1 MRYIA
6 ITGVAL
12 FSLLLGTIVGYYTN
26 IEVPE
31 IVIHWPDRKANEY
44 SPSYNGETGDEVAF
58 IFIGSSK
65 CQYAN
70 DERVNRIVRRAK
82 LHLSRLIN
90 EKGLGFSATGI
101 AKDWIV
107 RDGIEYL
114 GKFGSFDEILAGR
127 SWLNEGV
134 LKYVYEEIPGYA
146 ATPQIIVTKRKVLGV
161 DHDYYG
167 TIGER
172 ILTRKIGIQE
182 LLNWE
187 KNGFPIPVVSSQSMV
202 R

>member
-31 IVIHWPDRKANEY
+31 IVVHWPDRKANEY

-82 LHLSRLIN
+82 LHLSRLIEVIGSCDPVHWNVRGTQGLLSTIVSVLPDLSARN
-90 EKGLGFSATGI
+90 EFSIRSVVPSSTHRFIQWIGFS
-101 AKDWIV
+101 
-107 RDGIEYL
+107 
-114 GKFGSFDEILAGR
+114 
-127 SWLNEGV
+127 
-134 LKYVYEEIPGYA
+134 
-146 ATPQIIVTKRKVLGV
+146 
-161 DHDYYG
+161 H
-167 TIGER
+167 
-172 ILTRKIGIQE
+172 
-182 LLNWE
+182 
-187 KNGFPIPVVSSQSMV
+187 
-202 R
+202 